1 MFKAMILL
9 TKAEGQT
16 TEAFVDWWTVQHA
29 PLARQLPG
37 LRRAV
42 FNVVTESSEDD
53 SPDGVAEL
61 WFDSRT
67 DFEAAYAS
75 EIGQSVAQDSLDN
88 MSRRV
93 RFLIDE
99 HEIFPAE

>member
-9 TKAEGQT
+9 TKNEDATTAE
-16 TEAFVDWWTVQHA
+16 FVDWWTVQHA

-42 FNVVTESSEDD
+42 FNIVTDSSAPD
-53 SPDGVAEL
+53 SPDGIAEL
-61 WFDSRT
+61 WFDSKS
-67 DFEAAYAS
+67 DFEAAYATD
-75 EIGQSVAQDSLDN
+75 IGQAVAQDSLDN
-88 MSRRV
+88 VSGRL

-99 HEIFPAE
+99 HAIFPVE